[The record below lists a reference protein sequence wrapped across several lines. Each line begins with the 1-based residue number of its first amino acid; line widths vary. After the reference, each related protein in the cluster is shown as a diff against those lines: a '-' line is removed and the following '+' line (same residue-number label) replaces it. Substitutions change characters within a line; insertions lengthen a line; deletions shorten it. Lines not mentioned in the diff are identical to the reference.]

1 MTARALQA
9 PLEELESTV
18 SRRPGEPEDLADAKG
33 AVIKR
38 YGLRH
43 VNLGYAGLFPEG
55 HRIHRAITD
64 ARTGDPLTLVE
75 NNGKWDIHD
84 AQGRMLGRMAK
95 RFEPPDGST
104 LAGATVRRN
113 LPMEYGRA
121 GTRRRE
127 MAAESGHLGSGHSGS
142 HMASNVKTSR
152 ERPVRAGAAA

>member
-104 LAGATVRRN
+104 LAGATVDGIFRWSTGGQAREGEKWQPKVDTWEVVIPEVTWRR
-113 LPMEYGRA
+113 
-121 GTRRRE
+121 T
-127 MAAESGHLGSGHSGS
+127 
-142 HMASNVKTSR
+142 
-152 ERPVRAGAAA
+152 